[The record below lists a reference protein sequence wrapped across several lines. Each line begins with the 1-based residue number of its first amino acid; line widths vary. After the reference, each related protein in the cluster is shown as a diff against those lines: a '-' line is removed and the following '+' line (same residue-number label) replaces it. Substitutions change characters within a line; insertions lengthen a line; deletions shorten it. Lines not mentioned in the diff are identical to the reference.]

1 MTKVRIM
8 FLINWRQRLKFEG
21 PTLPEPSMTKP
32 RSSFVLQT
40 EKKKK
45 RKTRRKKMV
54 NITLG
59 HGTKLD
65 DSVIRK
71 QYGNVKVFVSVSF
84 Q

>member
-1 MTKVRIM
+1 
-8 FLINWRQRLKFEG
+8 
-21 PTLPEPSMTKP
+21 
-32 RSSFVLQT
+32 
-40 EKKKK
+40 
-45 RKTRRKKMV
+45 MV

-59 HGTKLD
+59 YGTKLD

>member
-8 FLINWRQRLKFEG
+8 FWINWRQRLKFEG

-40 EKKKK
+40 EK

-54 NITLG
+54 SITLG

>member
-40 EKKKK
+40 EK
-45 RKTRRKKMV
+45 RKTRRRKMV

-59 HGTKLD
+59 NGTKLD

>member
-40 EKKKK
+40 EK
-45 RKTRRKKMV
+45 RKTRRRKMV
-54 NITLG
+54 NKTLG

>member
-40 EKKKK
+40 EK

-54 NITLG
+54 KITLG

>member
-40 EKKKK
+40 EK
-45 RKTRRKKMV
+45 RKTRRRKMV

>member
-8 FLINWRQRLKFEG
+8 FWINWRQRLKFEG

-40 EKKKK
+40 EK
-45 RKTRRKKMV
+45 RKTRRRKMV

>member
-40 EKKKK
+40 EK
-45 RKTRRKKMV
+45 RKTRRRKMV

-71 QYGNVKVFVSVSF
+71 QYRNVKVFVSVSF

>member
-1 MTKVRIM
+1 
-8 FLINWRQRLKFEG
+8 
-21 PTLPEPSMTKP
+21 
-32 RSSFVLQT
+32 
-40 EKKKK
+40 
-45 RKTRRKKMV
+45 MV

-84 Q
+84 QKTSSINLAPEKNVAFNGILAKTWGEKWSDSAESAATES

>member
-8 FLINWRQRLKFEG
+8 FWINWRQRLKFEG

-40 EKKKK
+40 EK

>member
-40 EKKKK
+40 EK

>member
-40 EKKKK
+40 EK

-71 QYGNVKVFVSVSF
+71 QYGNVKVFVSVSI